1 MTRSSSAEARRKGR
15 PTAGRVI
22 HGQATDEG
30 MVHDHAYHACE
41 RKQRFESK
49 AEAQKAA
56 SRGSRRK
63 DAPQLYAYRCE
74 LCGGWHLTHR
84 KPR

>member
-1 MTRSSSAEARRKGR
+1 MTRPSAAAGGRKER

-30 MVHDHAYHACE
+30 MVPARAYHACE
-41 RKQRFESK
+41 RKRRFEFM

>member
-1 MTRSSSAEARRKGR
+1 
-15 PTAGRVI
+15 
-22 HGQATDEG
+22 
-30 MVHDHAYHACE
+30 MVHDRAYHACE
-41 RKQRFESK
+41 RKRRFESM

>member
-1 MTRSSSAEARRKGR
+1 MTRPSAAAGGRKER

-30 MVHDHAYHACE
+30 MVHDRAYHACV
-41 RKQRFESK
+41 RKRRCEFM
-49 AEAQKAA
+49 AEAQMAA

>member
-1 MTRSSSAEARRKGR
+1 MTRSSATAGRRKGR

-30 MVHDHAYHACE
+30 MVHDRAYHACE
-41 RKQRFESK
+41 RKRRFESK

-56 SRGSRRK
+56 SRGSRR
-63 DAPQLYAYRCE
+63 
-74 LCGGWHLTHR
+74 
-84 KPR
+84 